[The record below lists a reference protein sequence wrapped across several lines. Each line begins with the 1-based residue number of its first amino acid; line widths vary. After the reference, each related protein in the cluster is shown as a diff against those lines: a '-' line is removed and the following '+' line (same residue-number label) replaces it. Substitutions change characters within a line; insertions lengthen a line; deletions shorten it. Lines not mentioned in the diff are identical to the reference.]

1 MGFFCCVLVPALKSV
16 QLCVT
21 ALLGGISFLAKSTCG
36 DSQACYVSWT
46 FIAIAIA
53 GFIMWKKFLEPRFL
67 LKSFSKV
74 IENDTKNDECCVKD
88 TLECNVN
95 NEAKKDK

>member
-21 ALLGGISFLAKSTCG
+21 ALLGGISFMAKSTCG
-36 DSQACYVSWT
+36 DSQACYISWT
-46 FIAIAIA
+46 LIAIAIA
-53 GFIMWKKFLEPRFL
+53 GFIIWKKFLEPKFS
-67 LKSFSKV
+67 LKSVSKV
-74 IENDTKNDECCVKD
+74 IENDVNDRCCAKD
-88 TLECNVN
+88 TVESNVE